1 LSERGV
7 RPEGARVQ
15 VLQRRKDGRFDT
27 GLEVV
32 NDHQGQGVARQGL
45 ILGVVDPRK
54 FGPRLDEDHQRA
66 DAPIKLKKRKFKIF
80 IESDLM
86 LCFKHIFNNK

>member
-1 LSERGV
+1 MSERGV

-32 NDHQGQGVARQGL
+32 NDHQGQSVARQGL
-45 ILGVVDPRK
+45 VFGVVDPRE
-54 FGPRLDEDHQRA
+54 FCPRLDEDHQRA
-66 DAPIKLKKRKFKIF
+66 DAPVKLKKSKF
-80 IESDLM
+80 
-86 LCFKHIFNNK
+86 